1 MRSVSVGMG
10 AILPLRYPSYR
21 VLRLAPLVVL
31 ILQGGAL
38 SPAAVPRAATSSGEV
53 TVLSTVRSAL
63 PGEPVLALA
72 FLDDARLAVL
82 TPASVSVHRI
92 DRSRFL
98 QVARRDLPLPRAV
111 VRTPGG
117 LVLPG
122 DDAFWALTSGMAR
135 AVLYALEGNRLV
147 ERAQADALPW
157 PETSGGL
164 RYREGTNLL
173 DTPRGLLLT
182 PPVDG
187 LAIDAAGRL
196 VRLSP
201 TLEPAASIGSPQVGA
216 SLAALGE
223 GRVVV
228 SSAAPPGAP
237 DQIDVFERNGDSMR
251 RHGSIPVAGSVH
263 ALAVRRGPAG
273 GFRVA
278 AGVETAAGES
288 VVLLLALRLA
298 SP

>member
-1 MRSVSVGMG
+1 MRS
-10 AILPLRYPSYR
+10 PS
-21 VLRLAPLVVL
+21 L
-31 ILQGGAL
+31 
-38 SPAAVPRAATSSGEV
+38 
-53 TVLSTVRSAL
+53 
-63 PGEPVLALA
+63 GEPVLALA

-201 TLEPAASIGSPQVGA
+201 TLEPGRLDRKPAG
-216 SLAALGE
+216 
-223 GRVVV
+223 GRVARRAGRGARRRFLRGPPGRAGPASTS
-228 SSAAPPGAP
+228 SSAAATRCAG
-237 DQIDVFERNGDSMR
+237 S
-251 RHGSIPVAGSVH
+251 GSIPVAGSVH